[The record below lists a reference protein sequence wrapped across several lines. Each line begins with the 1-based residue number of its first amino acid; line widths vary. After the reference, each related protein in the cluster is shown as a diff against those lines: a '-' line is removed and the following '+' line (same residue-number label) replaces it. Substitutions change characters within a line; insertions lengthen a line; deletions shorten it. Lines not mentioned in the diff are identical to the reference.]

1 MININ
6 LLIFFILL
14 NKTLIIF
21 KCKKRVNPW
30 IVNVSVQGAQGI
42 VEKHFER
49 TKGLFGSYFQELFF
63 VIENKKHKTLIWET
77 MCVFIFCIFCVIKN
91 HFFENNKKMFSL
103 FFHCSNHRF
112 FLCGFFFFLMFSTKM
127 SSTQLPQSIDF

>member
-21 KCKKRVNPW
+21 KCKKQVNPW
-30 IVNVSVQGAQGI
+30 IVNVSVQGARGI

-49 TKGLFGSYFQELFF
+49 TKGLFGSCFQELFS

-91 HFFENNKKMFSL
+91 HFF
-103 FFHCSNHRF
+103 
-112 FLCGFFFFLMFSTKM
+112 
-127 SSTQLPQSIDF
+127 